1 MAKAETKQ
9 NHTRSE
15 EHKPTTTREPENYG
29 RLHDGL
35 PVGAGRG
42 PSGFST
48 VAGKAQELSPVEL
61 TKSSE
66 SKRSRLLGTT
76 VQSEKTGH
84 LGPGYERN
92 ISD

>member
-48 VAGKAQELSPVEL
+48 VAGKAQEL
-61 TKSSE
+61 
-66 SKRSRLLGTT
+66 
-76 VQSEKTGH
+76 
-84 LGPGYERN
+84 
-92 ISD
+92 